1 MILYRTSVQHIL
13 VFGFLLRVVLLAFG
27 AWQDAYLSVK
37 YTDVDY
43 LVYSDAARLVV
54 AGYSPYDRATYR
66 YTPLLAWLLTPVVFF
81 KAWGKFLFTAAD
93 LLAAWCGQSTWDE
106 LTEAGQVHN

>member
-1 MILYRTSVQHIL
+1 MHHIL
-13 VFGFLLRVVLLAFG
+13 VFGLLLRVALLAFG

-54 AGYSPYDRATYR
+54 AGCSPYERATYR
-66 YTPLLAWLLTPVVFF
+66 YTPLLAWLLTPVVLL
-81 KAWGKFLFTAAD
+81 KPWGKLLFTAAD
-93 LLAAWCGQSTWDE
+93 LLAAWCGQSTWNE
-106 LTEAGQVHN
+106 LTEAGLVHN